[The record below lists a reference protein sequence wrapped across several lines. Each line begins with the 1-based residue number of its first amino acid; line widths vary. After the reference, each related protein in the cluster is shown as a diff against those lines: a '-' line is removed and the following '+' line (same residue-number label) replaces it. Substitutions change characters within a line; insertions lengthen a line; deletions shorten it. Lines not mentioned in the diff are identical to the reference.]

1 MLGDVVSAG
10 HSSVFE
16 TEAAAVCSLPHQL
29 ASALDFPASCQYF
42 HLNTCHTGI
51 CRNRLPPLWDILE
64 QVGGSSKTC
73 LSPPPVCRGTSGKE
87 RKTPSTPLLLLSSQ
101 LTTTHPSPLAELVTI
116 LCLHGWQEVS
126 QHSGAGSQG
135 WCSPAKRE
143 EGAACRT
150 GAFLPSRPCSHHLCS
165 SFRSQGRYWRL
176 VLLTERGECLGRGE
190 GQALGRLPGSL
201 LGAVH

>member
-1 MLGDVVSAG
+1 M
-10 HSSVFE
+10 
-16 TEAAAVCSLPHQL
+16 
-29 ASALDFPASCQYF
+29 
-42 HLNTCHTGI
+42 GI
-51 CRNRLPPLWDILE
+51 GRNRLPPLWDTLE
-64 QVGGSSKTC
+64 QVGASSKTC
-73 LSPPPVCRGTSGKE
+73 LPPPPACRGTSGKE
-87 RKTPSTPLLLLSSQ
+87 SKTPSTPLLLLSSQ
-101 LTTTHPSPLAELVTI
+101 LTTHPSPLAELVTI
-116 LCLHGWQEVS
+116 LRLHGWQEVS

-201 LGAVH
+201 LGAVQ